1 MRTIKFRGLQKDD
14 DSFIYGDLAKMWNGI
29 PFIMPKCFFATKD
42 LGFDEDDPE
51 DVKKM
56 LNSKE
61 LALGGFIEVIPETVG
76 QFTGLQ
82 DKNGVDIY
90 EGDILSKGKISKRP
104 SWKKGHDYYCV
115 SFSNGVFVANGYN
128 GEFKVSPILHNLN
141 SGCEIIGNIHENP
154 ELLNN

>member
-1 MRTIKFRGLQKDD
+1 MKREIKFRAWDIPAKKYRGVDGL
-14 DSFIYGDLAKMWNGI
+14 
-29 PFIMPKCFFATKD
+29 KD
-42 LGFDEDDPE
+42 LFSIRSDGFFNEDYVLE
-51 DVKKM
+51 
-56 LNSKE
+56 
-61 LALGGFIEVIPETVG
+61 
-76 QFTGLQ
+76 QFTGLK
-82 DKNGVDIY
+82 DKNGKEIY

>member
-1 MRTIKFRGLQKDD
+1 MKREIKFRAWDIPAKKYRGVDGL
-14 DSFIYGDLAKMWNGI
+14 
-29 PFIMPKCFFATKD
+29 KD
-42 LGFDEDDPE
+42 LFSIRSDGFFNEDYVLE
-51 DVKKM
+51 
-56 LNSKE
+56 
-61 LALGGFIEVIPETVG
+61 

-115 SFSNGVFVANGYN
+115 SFSNGGFVANGYN

>member
-1 MRTIKFRGLQKDD
+1 MREIKFRAWD
-14 DSFIYGDLAKMWNGI
+14 
-29 PFIMPKCFFATKD
+29 
-42 LGFDEDDPE
+42 
-51 DVKKM
+51 
-56 LNSKE
+56 KE
-61 LALGGFIEVIPETVG
+61 YKNFNETVAANLLLQIHEPSEDIDEEYG
-76 QFTGLQ
+76 KRFFLEQFTGLL
-82 DKNGVDIY
+82 DKNGKEIY

-115 SFSNGVFVANGYN
+115 SFSNGGFVANGYN